1 MQDPANP
8 LFVYNRTN
16 HVPNSFLIIQPNYT
30 FRLKGYPDA
39 GVVYLAGDFNDWT
52 PNALKM
58 KRVGDAWTFN
68 VHLSVG
74 KHLYKFVVD
83 GHWIK
88 DPDNPLWE
96 DDSGNSVIW
105 MEER

>member
-1 MQDPANP
+1 VANG
-8 LFVYNRTN
+8 Y
-16 HVPNSFLIIQPNYT
+16 LIIQPNYT
-30 FRLKGYPDA
+30 FRLYGYSDA
-39 GVVYLAGDFNDWT
+39 REVYLAGDFNDWT

-58 KRVGDAWTFN
+58 KRVGDTWVFN

-74 KHLYKFVVD
+74 KHLYKFIVD

-88 DPDNPLWE
+88 DPDDPLWE
-96 DDSGNSVIW
+96 GRNNNSVLW